1 MLVTVK
7 AIVVTSHMGTFV
19 LCHGAWTG
27 GWVWGAVAEQLRAK
41 GHKVFAPTLTGLGER
56 VHLAHPNVDLETH
69 ITDVINVVH
78 YEELTDVI
86 LVGYS
91 YSGIVIMGVAN
102 RIAERILH
110 CVYLDAFVPGNGQAI
125 ANLVDQNIAAAILNS
140 AKATEGGWLVSAN
153 MEPDD
158 PLYSRATPQPIKTL
172 TQPIRL
178 SDTPTQLPQSFIY
191 LTEHKQE
198 DPLLIPITE
207 AAQRVKVDSD
217 WQYYELKADH
227 NAVVNS
233 SEQVAKLLLTIATQ
247 AESTTINHSASG

>member
-1 MLVTVK
+1 M
-7 AIVVTSHMGTFV
+7 AIFV

-27 GWVWGAVAEQLRAK
+27 GWVWRAVAEQLRDK
-41 GHKVFAPTLTGLGER
+41 GHTVFAPTLTGLGER
-56 VHLAHPNVDLETH
+56 VHLAHPDVDLETH
-69 ITDVINVVH
+69 ITDVVNVIH

-91 YSGIVIMGVAN
+91 YSGIVITGVAN

-110 CVYLDAFVPGNGQAI
+110 CVYLDAFVPGDGQAI
-125 ANLVDQNIAAAILNS
+125 ANLVDQNVAAGILNS
-140 AKATEGGWLVSAN
+140 AQETEGGWLVSAT

-172 TQPIRL
+172 TQQIRL
-178 SDTPTQLPQSFIY
+178 SDVPLQLPHSFIY
-191 LTEHKQE
+191 LTEDKQK
-198 DPLLIPITE
+198 DPLLRPITE
-207 AAQRVKVDSD
+207 AAQRVKADSN

-233 SEQVAKLLLTIATQ
+233 SEQVAKLLLTIASQ
-247 AESTTINHSASG
+247 ADSITIDRDASG

>member
-1 MLVTVK
+1 
-7 AIVVTSHMGTFV
+7 MGTFV

-27 GWVWGAVAEQLRAK
+27 GWVWRSVAEQLRDK
-41 GHKVFAPTLTGLGER
+41 GHKVFTPTLTGLGER
-56 VHLAHPNVDLETH
+56 VHLAHPDVDLETH
-69 ITDVINVVH
+69 ITDVINVIH
-78 YEELTDVI
+78 YELLTDVI

-91 YSGIVIMGVAN
+91 YSGIVITGVAN

-110 CVYLDAFVPGNGQAI
+110 CVYLDAFIPGDGQAI
-125 ANLVDQNIAAAILNS
+125 ANLIDQDTAAAILNS
-140 AKATEGGWLVSAN
+140 AKGIEGGWLVSAN

-158 PLYSRATPQPIKTL
+158 PLYSRATPQPIKTV

-178 SDTPTQLPQSFIY
+178 SDMPTQLPHSFIY
-191 LTEHKQE
+191 LTEDKQK
-198 DPLLIPITE
+198 DPLLRPITE
-207 AAQRVKVDSD
+207 AAQRVKADSD

-247 AESTTINHSASG
+247 AESTPVNRSASA